1 VSLLRIY
8 APLGEAPLRC
18 EWALIGERQALRGE
32 GALAELPRG
41 AERIQLVI
49 PAAQVLITRANL
61 PSGARRRA
69 GAVLAFAV
77 EEATAAEP
85 EANQVSWLGAA
96 GDADALAVVDK
107 QGLKRW
113 RDALEAVGLRA
124 YEVHAEI
131 LLLPQS
137 SGEWSL
143 AWDGGEG
150 FVRTGEFEGA
160 ATDSGDQATPPLS
173 LRMLLEQAQARGAP
187 PRAIAIYLAAPS
199 AAPDLAAWQHAL
211 GIPLQVVGAWDWRT
225 APEQAGVSLAHERR
239 RWRMSPVALASLRP
253 AAWIV
258 GAALALHGTALIA
271 DWMLLAGQQRA
282 ARAQMEARFR
292 SVFPDAV
299 AVVDPA
305 LQMRRQLAAARHRA
319 GVPDGGDFAPMIG
332 KVAAGLRGLP
342 AGGLRTVSYE
352 SGRMILELAAIEE
365 AALRRIVARLVRAG
379 LIVDVTGPRLITVRA
394 S

>member
-1 VSLLRIY
+1 MSLLRIY
-8 APLGEAPLRC
+8 APLGHAPSRC
-18 EWALIGERQALRGE
+18 EWALVGERQAVRGE
-32 GALAELPRG
+32 GTLAELPRG
-41 AERIQLVI
+41 SHRIQLVI
-49 PAAQVLITRANL
+49 PAAQVLITRAEL
-61 PSGARRRA
+61 PRGARRRA

-131 LLLPQS
+131 LMLPRAN
-137 SGEWSL
+137 GEWSL

-160 ATDSGDQATPPLS
+160 ATDGGDQATPPLS
-173 LRMLLEQAQARGAP
+173 LRMMLEEAQARGTP
-187 PRAIAIYLAAPS
+187 PRAIAIYLAAPP
-199 AAPDLAAWQHAL
+199 AAPDLAAWQRAL

-253 AAWIV
+253 AAWIA
-258 GAALALHGTALIA
+258 GAALALHGAALIA

-282 ARAQMEARFR
+282 VRAQMEARFR
-292 SVFPDAV
+292 GVFPDAV

-352 SGRMILELAAIEE
+352 SGRMTLELAAIEE
-365 AALRRIVARLVRAG
+365 AALRRIVARLARAG